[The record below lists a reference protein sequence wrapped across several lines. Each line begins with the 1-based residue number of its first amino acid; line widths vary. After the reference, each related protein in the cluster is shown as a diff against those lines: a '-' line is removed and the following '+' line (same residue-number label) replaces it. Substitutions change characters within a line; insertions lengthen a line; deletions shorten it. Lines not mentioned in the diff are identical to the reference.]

1 MKQAKNNSKFDL
13 YIAKGIILEKN
24 IVVEKKDLATT
35 LGTGRVPYLS
45 TAAMI
50 VFMEQCC
57 VELIEPNL
65 INGVDSLSV
74 EMNVKHFHPVA
85 EGESIKCKA
94 HLKFI
99 DERKL
104 FFDVAVLNSTGKSI
118 GIGAHER
125 YLIDHDEFL
134 KKNSR

>member
-1 MKQAKNNSKFDL
+1 MRQSKKKSKFEL
-13 YIAKGIILEKN
+13 YIAKGIVLEKK
-24 IVVEKKDLATT
+24 IVVEKKDLAST

-65 INGVDSLSV
+65 VNGVDSLSV
-74 EMNVKHFHPVA
+74 EMNVKHMHPVA
-85 EGESIKCKA
+85 EGESVTCKA

-104 FFDVAVLNSTGKSI
+104 FFDVAVINSQGTSV

-125 YLIDHDEFL
+125 YLIDHEAFL
-134 KKNSR
+134 KKNKD